1 MQILE
6 HVIGKYF
13 LLFEHLIGLA
23 WGVHYLF
30 GTQMFAQ
37 NLNDTYPKSRKGKLH
52 KIMEIISR
60 LVFVSATSL
69 IVLRM
74 YNFGFNIFSYYHI
87 AFFPAKVTTNV

>member
-37 NLNDTYPKSRKGKLH
+37 NLNDTYPRSRKGKLH
-52 KIMEIISR
+52 KIMEIIY
-60 LVFVSATSL
+60 FSAG
-69 IVLRM
+69 VRQC
-74 YNFGFNIFSYYHI
+74 NIAYSVAH
-87 AFFPAKVTTNV
+87 VQL